1 MNEQTYN
8 KIIELASLCLDYG
21 LVNRKTMHQD
31 GVTYESDTTHTVM
44 LGVIGT
50 AVAAKLYPHLDLG
63 KISQFIMVH
72 DLVEVYAGDTP
83 TLKITH
89 DTFFQEKEERER
101 RALERIRSEFHET
114 FPWICDTIE
123 EYERL
128 QSPEARFVKAFDKI
142 LPKLTVILNNG
153 ASIKAN
159 YSITKQDVENTF
171 NDQRKKL
178 TSLTRDIEKV
188 LETWEYFVTQELK
201 VIDTI

>member
-8 KIIELASLCLDYG
+8 KILELASLCLDYG
-21 LVNRKTMHQD
+21 LVQRKTMHQD

-44 LGVIGT
+44 LGIIGT

-101 RALERIRSEFHET
+101 QALQRIKSEFHET

-128 QSPEARFVKAFDKI
+128 QSPEACFVKAFDKI
-142 LPKLTVILNNG
+142 LPKLTVVLNDG
-153 ASIKAN
+153 ASLRKV
-159 YSITKQDVENTF
+159 YSEMTREEATKTFDNQRIRIASLVEHVPEI
-171 NDQRKKL
+171 L
-178 TSLTRDIEKV
+178 TM
-188 LETWEYFVTQELK
+188 WEYFVDKELK
-201 VIDTI
+201 AFRK

>member
-1 MNEQTYN
+1 MNETFYN
-8 KIIELASLCLDYG
+8 KILELASLCLDYG

-44 LGVIGT
+44 LGVMGT

-63 KISQFIMVH
+63 KISQFSMIH

-89 DTFFQEKEERER
+89 DTFFQEKEERELE
-101 RALERIRSEFHET
+101 ALQRIKSEFHET

-128 QSPEARFVKAFDKI
+128 ESPEARFVKAFDKVM
-142 LPKLTVILNNG
+142 PNLTVILNNG
-153 ASIKAN
+153 MSIKKHAN
-159 YSITKQDVENTF
+159 KPTKSDVTKTMIRQREKITEMSKDMPQ
-171 NDQRKKL
+171 
-178 TSLTRDIEKV
+178 I
-188 LETWEYFVTQELK
+188 LEIWEYFVSKKLDL
-201 VIDTI
+201 VD

>member
-1 MNEQTYN
+1 MNEPFYN
-8 KIIELASLCLDYG
+8 KILELALLCLDYG

-31 GVTYESDTTHTVM
+31 GITYESDTTHTVM

-101 RALERIRSEFHET
+101 QALERIKSEFHET

-142 LPKLTVILNNG
+142 LPKLTVILNDG
-153 ASIKAN
+153 ASIKAA
-159 YSITKQDVENTF
+159 YTITK
-171 NDQRKKL
+171 
-178 TSLTRDIEKV
+178 SDIESTFKEQKRK
-188 LETWEYFVTQELK
+188 LETLIPEFSEILETYDYFVTGELK
-201 VIDTI
+201 VVDTL